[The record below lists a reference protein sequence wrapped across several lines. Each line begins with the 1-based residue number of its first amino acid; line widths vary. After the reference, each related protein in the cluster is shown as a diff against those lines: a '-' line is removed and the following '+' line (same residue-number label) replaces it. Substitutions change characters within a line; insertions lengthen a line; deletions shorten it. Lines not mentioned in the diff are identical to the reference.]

1 MAQIQ
6 ILDPL
11 VADMIAAGEV
21 VERPASVVKELAEN
35 SIDAGA
41 GKITVEI
48 KNGGV
53 RFLRISDDGCGIDE
67 QELPIAFLRHA
78 TSKIQTADDL
88 FAIGTLGF
96 RGEALASIAAVSQVE
111 ILTKPRQQKFG
122 RYLCMRAG
130 EQVDSHEAGCPDGT
144 TMTVRDL
151 FFNQPARMKFLKKDA
166 AEGAAVQDVMVHLAL
181 GNPGVSFRF
190 LSDGKEKLHTPGD
203 GSLKNCI
210 YQIYGRD
217 YVDELAELTY
227 EHEGVRITGFCG
239 TPAIARST
247 RSYQTFFVN
256 GRLVKSRGITAA
268 LEQAYQ
274 DGMMKGKYPFAVI
287 NIELER
293 SLTDVNVHPAK
304 LEVKFS
310 NEKAVTGAVYW
321 AVKNALHQRVY
332 QPEIQVASVSV
343 PVTEAVDTPAEKAV
357 TPPKTEPPAQ
367 LYQVSV
373 TEDVV
378 TLPVINEVDP
388 WVTPE
393 KKPEQSKLFAPRWVE
408 PSEKTESR
416 PPEPLTPS
424 SPPML
429 RQPAY
434 EPAVDEPENT
444 APEQPAEQTAAQPT
458 EQKIRVIGQV
468 FQSYL
473 IAQRGEE
480 MLLIDQHAAHERLL
494 FEQLVKQREEQ
505 SVHVQGL
512 LRPIVIEMTPTEFA
526 AAQEE
531 LPLLEELGFETEEF
545 GECTLRL
552 RGVPLCS
559 SEQDG
564 EQMFWE
570 TLHALQN
577 AGKRGDRESEA
588 LYSMACHAALKANHS
603 LQSQE
608 MEQLVKDALALP
620 STCPH
625 GRPIVAVMT
634 KKMLEKQFK
643 RIV

>member
-67 QELPIAFLRHA
+67 KELPIAFLRHA

-190 LSDGKEKLHTPGD
+190 LADGKEKLHTPGD

-217 YVDELAELTY
+217 YIDELAELTY

-274 DGMMKGKYPFAVI
+274 DGMMKGKHPFAVI
-287 NIELER
+287 NITLER

-321 AVKNALHQRVY
+321 AVKNALHQQVY

-343 PVTEAVDTPAEKAV
+343 PVTEAVDTPAEKTV

-367 LYQVSV
+367 MYQVSV

-378 TLPVINEVDP
+378 TLPVIDEVDP
-388 WVTPE
+388 WEAPE
-393 KKPEQSKLFAPRWVE
+393 KKSVQNKLFAPRWVE

-424 SPPML
+424 APPVL
-429 RQPAY
+429 RQP
-434 EPAVDEPENT
+434 VVSQPEDVV
-444 APEQPAEQTAAQPT
+444 PEQPAEQTAAQPA
-458 EQKIRVIGQV
+458 EQGIRVIGQV

-512 LRPIVIEMTPTEFA
+512 LHPIVIEMTPSEFA

-531 LPLLEELGFETEEF
+531 LSLLEKLGFETEEF

-564 EQMFWE
+564 KQLFWE

-603 LQSQE
+603 LQPRE